1 MTRNGGALMIP
12 SSQDQLGGLN
22 RVGLAVSGRMCVD
35 ISFMT
40 DNL

>member
-1 MTRNGGALMIP
+1 MTP
-12 SSQDQLGGLN
+12 SSQDGLGGLDC
-22 RVGLAVSGRMCVD
+22 VGLAVSGRMCVD

>member
-1 MTRNGGALMIP
+1 MIP

-22 RVGLAVSGRMCVD
+22 RAGLTVSGRMCVD